1 MARRRDWIV
10 GVIIGVSAL
19 LVLMLIAMSLVGTM
33 SQSGFRTDGF
43 GQRIAL
49 VEVLGPILR
58 VDPVVQQLAR
68 YTEDEE
74 IPAIVL
80 RIDSPGG
87 GVAASQEIYRAVL
100 RAREYGKRVVASM
113 GSVAASGGYYIAA
126 AADTIVANPGTLTGS
141 IGVIM
146 RLFHMEEVLDR
157 FGLRFETIQS
167 GKYKD
172 TGSISR
178 DMTEDERILL
188 QAVIDD
194 VYGQFVDAI
203 VEMRGIEREGV
214 LEFADGRIFT
224 GGQALEYGLV
234 DLLGDYQ
241 DAIDLAAEMV
251 GMERNPPI
259 VKERT
264 KVLDILDLLLQRA
277 RSALSVGS
285 GPRLSLQYMLA
296 W

>member
-1 MARRRDWIV
+1 MARRREW
-10 GVIIGVSAL
+10 IIGVVIGVSVILA
-19 LVLMLIAMSLVGTM
+19 LMLIAMSLVGTM
-33 SQSGFRTDGF
+33 GQGGFRTDGL
-43 GQRIAL
+43 GPRIAL

-58 VDPVVQQLAR
+58 VDPVVRQLTQYA
-68 YTEDEE
+68 EDEE

-87 GVAASQEIYRAVL
+87 GVAAAQEIYRAVL
-100 RAREYGKRVVASM
+100 RTREYDKKVVASM

-126 AADTIVANPGTLTGS
+126 AADTIVANPGTITGS

-146 RLFHMEEVLDR
+146 KLFHMEEVLDR
-157 FGLRFETIQS
+157 FGLRFETIQT

-178 DMTEDERILL
+178 AMTEDERALL
-188 QAVIDD
+188 QAVIDN
-194 VYGQFVDAI
+194 VYDQFVDAI
-203 VEMRGIEREGV
+203 VEMREIEREGI
-214 LEFADGRIFT
+214 LELADGRIFT
-224 GGQALEYGLV
+224 GQQALEYGLV
-234 DLLGDYQ
+234 DLLGSYQ

-251 GMERNPPI
+251 GMEQNPPV

-264 KVLDILDLLLQRA
+264 KVLDVLDLLFEHA
-277 RSALSVGS
+277 RSVLSVGS
-285 GPRLSLQYMLA
+285 GPRLSLQYLLS